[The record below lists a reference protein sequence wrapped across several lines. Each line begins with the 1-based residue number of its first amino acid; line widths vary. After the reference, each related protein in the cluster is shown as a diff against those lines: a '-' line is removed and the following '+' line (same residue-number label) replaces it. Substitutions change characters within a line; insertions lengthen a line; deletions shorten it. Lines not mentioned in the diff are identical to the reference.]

1 MYIDSLLKNFIIF
14 VCSFN
19 TFQMFNSNH
28 TYTIRHRFLCLIFS
42 CLLCIETII
51 TKSLFIEFSYV
62 IPAFSFFLVTALLY
76 QLSTE
81 RTIYYSFIS
90 YAMNL
95 VLFHIVTTMFL
106 LILIQFCKTET
117 KYLIA
122 HSTSAVSFI
131 YMVAAFVISK
141 SRFIKSYKPILRS
154 KSSMTLGLICS
165 LLTLVILTYD
175 NSKPAN
181 IPNGHLACVLLLFLL
196 PYLLLIWWRSQ
207 ITKSYREKLRLLEVE
222 SLRTSQQE
230 QANYISQLEKEN
242 ERMGRIIH
250 KDNRIVNAMADSIS
264 EYLRDDA
271 LSDAE
276 RHNKG
281 VALAKQIESIR
292 TDRQSILLS
301 EEHIHPNPLSQT
313 GYVGVDALI
322 AYMAKE
328 AAQHH
333 ITLHFDFH
341 TEFFENGSLCMSEED
356 LVHLLSDTLK
366 NAVIATSHNNGKAI
380 KLSMLKLKGIP
391 TIAISDSGIPF
402 TIDTYMN
409 FGLEK
414 SSTHID
420 EGGSGIGLLDIWSLK
435 EKYKATLYIDEQPTT
450 DTFTKQL
457 VFILDKKNR
466 YMISS
471 NRYKE
476 IQHQQSRADL
486 YVVNPAVERSL

>member
-1 MYIDSLLKNFIIF
+1 MYIGSLLKNFIICI
-14 VCSFN
+14 CSFY
-19 TFQMFNSNH
+19 TFQLLIPERLYQNK
-28 TYTIRHRFLCLIFS
+28 HRLYCLIFS
-42 CLLCIETII
+42 CIMCIETVFA
-51 TKSLFIEFSYV
+51 KSLFIELSYIV
-62 IPAFSFFLVTALLY
+62 PALSFFLITAILY
-76 QLSTE
+76 RLSIE
-81 RTIYYSFIS
+81 RTFYYSLIS

-95 VLFHIVTTMFL
+95 LLFHIVAAIFL
-106 LILIQFCKTET
+106 PVLILFYKNESRN
-117 KYLIA
+117 LIV
-122 HSTSAVSFI
+122 HSATAISII
-131 YMVAAFVISK
+131 YMVIVVLVSK
-141 SRFIKSYKPILRS
+141 SKYIKSYKPIVHS
-154 KSSMTLGLICS
+154 KTAMTVGLVFSS
-165 LLTLVILTYD
+165 LTLVILTYD
-175 NSKPAN
+175 NSRPAN
-181 IPNGHLACVLLLFLL
+181 SPKGRLACVLLLIAL
-196 PYLLLIWWRSQ
+196 PYTLLLWWRSQ

-250 KDNRIVNAMADSIS
+250 KDNRIVNAMADSVA
-264 EYLRDDA
+264 EYLMDTT
-271 LSDAE
+271 LSDVA
-276 RHNKG
+276 RHDKG
-281 VALAKQIESIR
+281 AALAKQIESIR
-292 TDRQSILLS
+292 TDRQNILLS
-301 EEHIHPNPLSQT
+301 EEHIHPNPISQT

-341 TEFFENGSLCMSEED
+341 TEFFENDSLCMSEED

-366 NAVIATSHNNGKAI
+366 NAIIATRHNNGKDI

-391 TIAISDSGIPF
+391 TIAIFDSGIPF

-457 VFILDKKNR
+457 VFIFDKKR
-466 YMISS
+466 
-471 NRYKE
+471 RCE
-476 IQHQQSRADL
+476 IFSVNSDL
-486 YVVNPAVERSL
+486 L

>member
-1 MYIDSLLKNFIIF
+1 MIITLLKNMFLYVNCFTIFNKAVHVNNRHPTTKVFSNIVCAFILSIVTMICKGHFQIGAYIVPYIIYFIILKF
-14 VCSFN
+14 ITSLPPLGLLSLSLF
-19 TFQMFNSNH
+19 S
-28 TYTIRHRFLCLIFS
+28 YLLSLI
-42 CLLCIETII
+42 LLCVSTILIGFVSYPIYHLETEC
-51 TKSLFIEFSYV
+51 FINV
-62 IPAFSFFLVTALLY
+62 LTFLSCCFATALLHALLKIPRFKNIY
-76 QLSTE
+76 Q
-81 RTIYYSFIS
+81 TI
-90 YAMNL
+90 N
-95 VLFHIVTTMFL
+95 TT
-106 LILIQFCKTET
+106 
-117 KYLIA
+117 
-122 HSTSAVSFI
+122 SVSEI
-131 YMVAAFVISK
+131 I
-141 SRFIKSYKPILRS
+141 
-154 KSSMTLGLICS
+154 
-165 LLTLVILTYD
+165 
-175 NSKPAN
+175 
-181 IPNGHLACVLLLFLL
+181 VLLSLFLL
-196 PYLLLIWWRSQ
+196 AIFTSDQLNNEEISSLQIVWMTSSVIIILIYDIFIRSQ

-250 KDNRIVNAMADSIS
+250 KDNRIVNAMADSVS
-264 EYLRDDA
+264 EYLKDTS
-271 LSDAE
+271 LSATE

-281 VALAKQIESIR
+281 VALAEQIEIIR
-292 TDRQSILLS
+292 TDRQNILLS
-301 EEHIHPNPLSQT
+301 EEHIHPNPIAQT

-328 AAQHH
+328 ASQHH
-333 ITLHFDFH
+333 ITLQFDFR
-341 TEFFENGSLCMSEED
+341 EDFFEKGNLCMSEAD
-356 LVHLLSDTLK
+356 LVHILSDTLK
-366 NAVIATSHNNGKAI
+366 NAIIATRHNNGKII

-414 SSTHID
+414 SSTHMD

-450 DTFTKQL
+450 DTYTKQL
-457 VFILDKKNR
+457 VFIFDKKNR

>member
-1 MYIDSLLKNFIIF
+1 MIISLLKNICIFLNCFIVFYKTIQNSKSLLPHPLIYF
-14 VCSFN
+14 LSSILLSLTTMICKEF
-19 TFQMFNSNH
+19 FQLGSYIIPFMLYYLILMMRSSISPLKLLSSSLFSYSL
-28 TYTIRHRFLCLIFS
+28 TQMVLCLSTMVIGF
-42 CLLCIETII
+42 
-51 TKSLFIEFSYV
+51 FSYPLRQYDSYNFMNIVTILSCCLTTV
-62 IPAFSFFLVTALLY
+62 ITCILFRRPKSKNIVYAINSLPSIFAGALFSLSFF
-76 QLSTE
+76 S
-81 RTIYYSFIS
+81 IYTSQ
-90 YAMNL
+90 
-95 VLFHIVTTMFL
+95 
-106 LILIQFCKTET
+106 QFND
-117 KYLIA
+117 
-122 HSTSAVSFI
+122 SQTSH
-131 YMVAAFVISK
+131 
-141 SRFIKSYKPILRS
+141 LQ
-154 KSSMTLGLICS
+154 
-165 LLTLVILTYD
+165 VILMISSISLAFMYD
-175 NSKPAN
+175 VF
-181 IPNGHLACVLLLFLL
+181 I
-196 PYLLLIWWRSQ
+196 RSQ

-250 KDNRIVNAMADSIS
+250 KDNRIVNAMADSVT
-264 EYLRDDA
+264 EYLTDTT
-271 LSDAE
+271 LSDTE
-276 RHNKG
+276 RYSKG
-281 VALAKQIESIR
+281 VALAEHIESIR
-292 TDRQSILLS
+292 TDRQNILLS
-301 EEHIHPNPLSQT
+301 EEHIHPNPMSQT

-322 AYMAKE
+322 SYMAKE

-341 TEFFENGSLCMSEED
+341 TEFFENDSLCMSEED

-366 NAVIATSHNNGKAI
+366 NAIIATRHNNGKDI

-391 TIAISDSGIPF
+391 AIAISDSGIPF

-414 SSTHID
+414 ASTHID

-457 VFILDKKNR
+457 VFIFDKKNR

-471 NRYKE
+471 KRYKE

-486 YVVNPAVERSL
+486 YVINPAMEGNL

>member
-1 MYIDSLLKNFIIF
+1 MFLSILKNSLLFFMCFHTYKEIGSHIPKTFSNVFYFFLSSFLLGLVTYYCKYICPALSYIIPF
-14 VCSFN
+14 LCFSICILLLERTPSVRILFTS
-19 TFQMFNSNH
+19 MLSYGFNS
-28 TYTIRHRFLCLIFS
+28 
-42 CLLCIETII
+42 LLCGVLSLII
-51 TKSLFIEFSYV
+51 AIPFSFAPSSQKSLSMLLATITV
-62 IPAFSFFLVTALLY
+62 FFVQY
-76 QLSTE
+76 
-81 RTIYYSFIS
+81 
-90 YAMNL
+90 
-95 VLFHIVTTMFL
+95 
-106 LILIQFCKTET
+106 ILI
-117 KYLIA
+117 
-122 HSTSAVSFI
+122 
-131 YMVAAFVISK
+131 
-141 SRFIKSYKPILRS
+141 R
-154 KSSMTLGLICS
+154 
-165 LLTLVILTYD
+165 LTLVHKKRQIISLVITLPQANTLAVFIYIILIIYTIHQILVFE
-175 NSKPAN
+175 SPFPL
-181 IPNGHLACVLLLFLL
+181 ILFCVIFLTAPILFSL
-196 PYLLLIWWRSQ
+196 WWRSQ
-207 ITKSYREKLRLLEVE
+207 ITRSYREKLRLLEVE

-250 KDNRIVNAMADSIS
+250 KDNRIVNAMADSVT
-264 EYLRDDA
+264 EYLTDTT
-271 LSDAE
+271 LSDTE
-276 RHNKG
+276 RYSKG
-281 VALAKQIESIR
+281 VALAEHIESIR
-292 TDRQSILLS
+292 TDRQNILLS
-301 EEHIHPNPLSQT
+301 EEHIHPNPISQT

-341 TEFFENGSLCMSEED
+341 TEFFENDSLCMSEED

-366 NAVIATSHNNGKAI
+366 NAIIATRHNNGKDI

-391 TIAISDSGIPF
+391 TIAIFDSGIPF

-435 EKYKATLYIDEQPTT
+435 EKYKITLYIDEYPTT
-450 DTFTKQL
+450 DTFTKQM
-457 VFILDKKNR
+457 VFIFDKKNR